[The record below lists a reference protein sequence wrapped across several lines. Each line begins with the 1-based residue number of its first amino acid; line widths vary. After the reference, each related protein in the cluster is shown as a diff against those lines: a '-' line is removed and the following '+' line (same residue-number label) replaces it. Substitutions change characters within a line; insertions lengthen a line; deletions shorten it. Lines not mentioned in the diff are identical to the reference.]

1 MSEYFK
7 ENEFANGF
15 PVNLKQRNFRMA
27 VNVEDYH
34 KPYELKDDPKYVKWI
49 FRMYGMRDGVYFQRV
64 LDYHICTDADY
75 DEFYPT

>member
-1 MSEYFK
+1 
-7 ENEFANGF
+7 
-15 PVNLKQRNFRMA
+15 MA